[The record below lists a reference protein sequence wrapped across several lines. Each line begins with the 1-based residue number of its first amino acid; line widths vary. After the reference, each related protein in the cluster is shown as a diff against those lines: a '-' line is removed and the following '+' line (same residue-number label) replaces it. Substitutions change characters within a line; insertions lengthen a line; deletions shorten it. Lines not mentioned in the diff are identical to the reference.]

1 MGGPAERRPG
11 GFRRILAGVLS
22 AAVTLGFLAIV
33 TAVAALVAYQG
44 PGPKARQGQA
54 TTVVLRRGGG
64 LAEMASGLSRAG
76 VIHAPQLFI
85 AAAELSG
92 AARRLR
98 AGEYSFRSHASLA
111 EVLHKIRVG
120 DIVHHRITIPEG
132 VPAVQVAQI
141 LNASDV
147 LTGEIPTPA
156 EGTVLPETYEVV
168 RGDSRASVLQKMM
181 DARDRV
187 LAELWSQHKP
197 GLPFNTPEQ
206 AVVLASIVEKE
217 TAIAS
222 ERPRVAAV
230 YVNRLKTNMKL
241 QADPTVIYGVTAGAP
256 LGRGLRESE
265 LTAPGPYNTYVNFG
279 LPPGPIGNPG
289 RASLAAVM
297 DPPDTD
303 ELYFVAD
310 GSGGHVFS
318 RTYEEQAKNV
328 AHWRAVE
335 KQIGE
340 KQTGT
345 PDAAQQ
351 QTPPPKAPASK
362 AQAVKAQAVKGRR

>member
-1 MGGPAERRPG
+1 MTDGFERRPFG
-11 GFRRILAGVLS
+11 IRRILAGVVS
-22 AAVTLGFLAIV
+22 AVITLGVLAVIIGV
-33 TAVAALVAYQG
+33 TAFVAYEA
-44 PGPKARQGQA
+44 PGPRAPQGQA
-54 TTVVLRRGGG
+54 TTVILRRGGG
-64 LAEMASGLSRAG
+64 LTEMAASLARAG
-76 VIHAPQLFI
+76 VVRGPQLFI
-85 AAAELSG
+85 AAAELTG

-98 AGEYSFRSHASLA
+98 AGEYSIPSRASLA
-111 EVLHKIRVG
+111 LVLRKVRTG

-132 VPAVQVAQI
+132 VPAIQVAAI

-168 RGDSRASVLQKMM
+168 RGDTRAAVLQKMV

-187 LAELWSQHKP
+187 LAELWSQRKP
-197 GLPFNTPEQ
+197 GLPFTTPEQ
-206 AVVLASIVEKE
+206 AVTLASIVEKE
-217 TAIAS
+217 TALAS

-230 YVNRLKTNMKL
+230 YINRLRTNMKL
-241 QADPTVIYGVTAGAP
+241 QADPTVIYGISSGAP

-265 LTAPGPYNTYVNFG
+265 LQAATPYNTYVNFG

-310 GSGGHVFS
+310 GSGGHAFS
-318 RTYEEQAKNV
+318 RTYGEQEKNV
-328 AHWRAVE
+328 AHWRTLE
-335 KQIGE
+335 KQA
-340 KQTGT
+340 TTT
-345 PDAAQQ
+345 PAA
-351 QTPPPKAPASK
+351 AA
-362 AQAVKAQAVKGRR
+362 ALKGRR